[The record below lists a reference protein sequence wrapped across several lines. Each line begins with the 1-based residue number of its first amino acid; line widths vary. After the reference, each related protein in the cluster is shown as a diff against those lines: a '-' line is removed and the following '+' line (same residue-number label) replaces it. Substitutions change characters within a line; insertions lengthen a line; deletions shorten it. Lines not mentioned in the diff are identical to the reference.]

1 MVGIADMRN
10 HCPAHVLGQQQHAAI
25 FRALAIHPWV
35 LLFANPPSKRFRALV
50 TRLRAKEWL
59 RGIV

>member
-25 FRALAIHPWV
+25 FRTLAMHPRV

-50 TRLRAKEWL
+50 TRLRVREWL